1 MCIPRLKSP
10 SRETIVHHHPVNLV
24 EFCAGYCGIGLGLRS
39 VVQNLRTI
47 AYVEREAYA
56 AANLVSKIEEGR
68 LDAAPIWADLLD
80 FPYRKFRGLVDIAS
94 AGIPCQPHS
103 HAGLRKGGGDERFLF
118 DDWLTGIQQMRPRC
132 ILIENVEG
140 LLTSKMPD
148 GTLCIRWTLERL
160 ERMGYRTA
168 SGLFSA
174 EECGAPH
181 IRKRVWILAYADGE
195 RGQGS
200 ECFLR
205 DACEIGQGR
214 KDSATDSDIDDAWL
228 WPSGPNEP
236 QRWWEPSRTIESSL
250 GRKSA
255 RSAIILDRL
264 RLLGNGVVPAT
275 AALAFRTLAREIL
288 ASKPI
293 QS

>member
-1 MCIPRLKSP
+1 M
-10 SRETIVHHHPVNLV
+10 HHHPVNLV

-39 VVQNLRTI
+39 VVKNLRTI

-56 AANLVSKIEEGR
+56 AANLAGKIEEGR

-80 FPYRKFRGLVDIAS
+80 FPYGKFRGLVDIAS

-168 SGLFSA
+168 SGIFSA

-181 IRKRVWILAYADGE
+181 IRKRVWILAYADSE

-205 DACEIGQGR
+205 DACETGQGR
-214 KDSATDSDIDDAWL
+214 TGSAADSDIDDAWL

>member
-1 MCIPRLKSP
+1 MCIPQQNDP
-10 SRETIVHHHPVNLV
+10 SREPAVHHHPVNLV
-24 EFCAGYCGIGLGLRS
+24 EFCAGYCGIGIGLKS
-39 VVQNLRTI
+39 AIPHLRTI

-56 AANLVSKIEEGR
+56 VANLAAKIEEGR
-68 LDAAPIWADLLD
+68 LDAAPIWTDLLA
-80 FPYRKFRGLVDIAS
+80 FPYAKFRGLVDIAA

-103 HAGLRKGGGDERFLF
+103 HAGLRKGGADERFLF
-118 DDWLTGIQQMRPRC
+118 DDWLIGLQQMRPRC

-140 LLTSKMPD
+140 LLTSLMPD

-160 ERMGYRTA
+160 ERMGYRVA

-181 IRKRVWILAYADGE
+181 IRKRVWILAYADSE

-205 DACEIGQGR
+205 DACATGQGR
-214 KDSATDSDIDDAWL
+214 SNPATDSDIDDAWK

-236 QRWWEPSRTIESSL
+236 QRWWEPARTLESSL

-255 RSAIILDRL
+255 RSAVILDRL

-275 AALAFRTLAREIL
+275 ASLAFRTLAKQLFQI
-288 ASKPI
+288 SI
-293 QS
+293 

>member
-1 MCIPRLKSP
+1 
-10 SRETIVHHHPVNLV
+10 VHHHPVNLV

-56 AANLVSKIEEGR
+56 AANLAGKIEEGR

-80 FPYRKFRGLVDIAS
+80 FPYGKFRGLVDIAS

-168 SGLFSA
+168 SGIFSA

-181 IRKRVWILAYADGE
+181 IRKRVWILAYADSQ

-200 ECFLR
+200 KCFLR

-214 KDSATDSDIDDAWL
+214 TDSATDSDIDDAWK

-255 RSAIILDRL
+255 WSAVILDRL

-288 ASKPI
+288 ASKPKI
-293 QS
+293 

>member
-1 MCIPRLKSP
+1 M
-10 SRETIVHHHPVNLV
+10 HHHPVNLV

-56 AANLVSKIEEGR
+56 AANLASKIEEGR

-80 FPYRKFRGLVDIAS
+80 FPYGKFRGLVDIAS

-168 SGLFSA
+168 SGIFSA

-214 KDSATDSDIDDAWL
+214 TDSATDSDIDDAWL

-255 RSAIILDRL
+255 RSSIILDRL

-275 AALAFRTLAREIL
+275 AALAFRTLAREII
-288 ASKPI
+288 ASKPKSSI
-293 QS
+293 

>member
-1 MCIPRLKSP
+1 MFIPYLSGRAY
-10 SRETIVHHHPVNLV
+10 EAIMHHHPVNLV
-24 EFCAGYCGIGLGLRS
+24 EFCAGYCGIGIGLKS
-39 VVQNLRTI
+39 VVRNLRTI
-47 AYVEREAYA
+47 AYVEREAYP
-56 AANLVSKIEEGR
+56 AANLAAKIEAGR
-68 LDAAPIWADLLD
+68 LDAAPIWSDLLD
-80 FPYRKFRGLVDIAS
+80 FPYGKFRGLVDIAA

-118 DDWLTGIQQMRPRC
+118 GDWLRGLQQMRPRC

-140 LLTSKMPD
+140 LLTSQMPD

-168 SGLFSA
+168 SGIFSA

-181 IRKRVWILAYADGE
+181 IRKRVWILAYADSE

-214 KDSATDSDIDDAWL
+214 EDSAADSDIGDAWK
-228 WPSGPNEP
+228 WPSGPDEP
-236 QRWWEPSRTIESSL
+236 QRWWEPSRTLESSM
-250 GRKSA
+250 GRKPA
-255 RSAIILDRL
+255 RSAIVLDRL

-275 AALAFRTLAREIL
+275 AALAFRTLAREL
-288 ASKPI
+288 FV
-293 QS
+293 

>member
-1 MCIPRLKSP
+1 M
-10 SRETIVHHHPVNLV
+10 HHHPVNLV
-24 EFCAGYCGIGLGLRS
+24 EFCAGYCGIGIGLKS
-39 VVQNLRTI
+39 VVRNLRTI
-47 AYVEREAYA
+47 AYVEREAYPV
-56 AANLVSKIEEGR
+56 ANLAAKIEAGR
-68 LDAAPIWADLLD
+68 LDAAPIWSDLLD
-80 FPYRKFRGLVDIAS
+80 FPYGKFRGLVDIAA

-118 DDWLTGIQQMRPRC
+118 DDWLTGLQQMRPRC

-140 LLTSKMPD
+140 LLTSQMPD

-168 SGLFSA
+168 SGIFSA

-181 IRKRVWILAYADGE
+181 IRKRIWILAYADGE

-214 KDSATDSDIDDAWL
+214 EDSAADSDIGDAWK
-228 WPSGPNEP
+228 WPSGPDHP
-236 QRWWEPSRTIESSL
+236 QRWWEPARTIESSM

-255 RSAIILDRL
+255 RSAVVLDRL

-288 ASKPI
+288 G
-293 QS
+293 

>member
-1 MCIPRLKSP
+1 MSIPRLKS
-10 SRETIVHHHPVNLV
+10 SNRETIVHHHPVNLV

-56 AANLVSKIEEGR
+56 AANLASKIEEGR

-80 FPYRKFRGLVDIAS
+80 FPYGKFRGLVDIAS

-181 IRKRVWILAYADGE
+181 IRKRVWILAYASSW
-195 RGQGS
+195 RGKGLHDWLA
-200 ECFLR
+200 EPA
-205 DACEIGQGR
+205 DAFTCGNR
-214 KDSATDSDIDDAWL
+214 
-228 WPSGPNEP
+228 WPSRPGE
-236 QRWWEPSRTIESSL
+236 QQYAWEPSRTIESSL

-288 ASKPI
+288 SSKPKI
-293 QS
+293 

>member
-1 MCIPRLKSP
+1 
-10 SRETIVHHHPVNLV
+10 
-24 EFCAGYCGIGLGLRS
+24 
-39 VVQNLRTI
+39 
-47 AYVEREAYA
+47 
-56 AANLVSKIEEGR
+56 
-68 LDAAPIWADLLD
+68 
-80 FPYRKFRGLVDIAS
+80 
-94 AGIPCQPHS
+94 
-103 HAGLRKGGGDERFLF
+103 
-118 DDWLTGIQQMRPRC
+118 MRPRC

-140 LLTSKMPD
+140 LLTSQMPD

-168 SGLFSA
+168 SGIFSA

-205 DACEIGQGR
+205 DACQIGQGR
-214 KDSATDSDIDDAWL
+214 EDSASDSDIGDAWK
-228 WPSGPNEP
+228 WPSGPEQP
-236 QRWWEPSRTIESSL
+236 FQRWWEPARTIESSM

-288 ASKPI
+288 R
-293 QS
+293 

>member
-1 MCIPRLKSP
+1 MCIRSLNV
-10 SRETIVHHHPVNLV
+10 RAYEEIMHHHPVNLV
-24 EFCAGYCGIGLGLRS
+24 EFCAGYCGIGIGLKSAVR
-39 VVQNLRTI
+39 NLRTI
-47 AYVEREAYA
+47 AYVEREAYPV
-56 AANLVSKIEEGR
+56 ANLAAKIEAGR
-68 LDAAPIWADLLD
+68 LDAAPIWSDLLD
-80 FPYRKFRGLVDIAS
+80 FPYGKFRGLVDIAT

-118 DDWLTGIQQMRPRC
+118 GDWLTGLQQMRPRC

-140 LLTSKMPD
+140 LLTSQMPD

-168 SGLFSA
+168 SGIFSA

-181 IRKRVWILAYADGE
+181 IRKRVWILAYADSE

-214 KDSATDSDIDDAWL
+214 KDSAADSDIGDAWR
-228 WPSGPNEP
+228 WPSGPDHRP
-236 QRWWEPSRTIESSL
+236 KWWEPSRTIESSM

-255 RSAIILDRL
+255 RSAVVLDRL

-275 AALAFRTLAREIL
+275 AALAFRTLAREL
-288 ASKPI
+288 LG
-293 QS
+293 

>member
-1 MCIPRLKSP
+1 M
-10 SRETIVHHHPVNLV
+10 HHHPVNLV
-24 EFCAGYCGIGLGLRS
+24 EFCAGYCGIGIGLKS
-39 VVQNLRTI
+39 VVRNLRTI
-47 AYVEREAYA
+47 AYVEREAYPV
-56 AANLVSKIEEGR
+56 ANLAAKIEAGR
-68 LDAAPIWADLLD
+68 LDAAPIWSDLLD
-80 FPYRKFRGLVDIAS
+80 FPYGKFRGLVDIAT

-118 DDWLTGIQQMRPRC
+118 EDWLTGLQQMRPRC
-132 ILIENVEG
+132 IFIENVEG
-140 LLTSKMPD
+140 LLTSQMPD

-168 SGLFSA
+168 SGIFSA

-181 IRKRVWILAYADGE
+181 IRKRIWILAYADRE

-214 KDSATDSDIDDAWL
+214 EDSAADSDIGDAWK

-236 QRWWEPSRTIESSL
+236 QRWWEPSRTLESSM

-255 RSAIILDRL
+255 RSAVVLDRL

-288 ASKPI
+288 G
-293 QS
+293 

>member
-1 MCIPRLKSP
+1 
-10 SRETIVHHHPVNLV
+10 
-24 EFCAGYCGIGLGLRS
+24 
-39 VVQNLRTI
+39 
-47 AYVEREAYA
+47 
-56 AANLVSKIEEGR
+56 
-68 LDAAPIWADLLD
+68 LDAAPIWSDLLD
-80 FPYRKFRGLVDIAS
+80 FPYGKFRGLVDIAA

-118 DDWLTGIQQMRPRC
+118 GDWLRGLQQMRPRC

-140 LLTSKMPD
+140 LLTSQMPD

-168 SGLFSA
+168 SGIFSA

-181 IRKRVWILAYADGE
+181 IRKRVWPTPTANEDKDQNASFATLARLDKGGRILRRIATLAM
-195 RGQGS
+195 RGN
-200 ECFLR
+200 
-205 DACEIGQGR
+205 GQVGQ
-214 KDSATDSDIDDAWL
+214 SNPL
-228 WPSGPNEP
+228 
-236 QRWWEPSRTIESSL
+236 QRWWEPARTIESSM

-255 RSAIILDRL
+255 RSAVVLDRL

-288 ASKPI
+288 G
-293 QS
+293 

>member
-1 MCIPRLKSP
+1 MRQSCIIIP
-10 SRETIVHHHPVNLV
+10 SILSNSAL
-24 EFCAGYCGIGLGLRS
+24 
-39 VVQNLRTI
+39 
-47 AYVEREAYA
+47 
-56 AANLVSKIEEGR
+56 
-68 LDAAPIWADLLD
+68 
-80 FPYRKFRGLVDIAS
+80 DIAELES
-94 AGIPCQPHS
+94 DSSRLSEIYALSLTSRGKHIPPRTWQQKLKRDDWMQHLSGRTCSTS
-103 HAGLRKGGGDERFLF
+103 HMENFEDWWISRLRESRASHIVTQDYARGGGDERFLF
-118 DDWLTGIQQMRPRC
+118 DDWLQGLQQMRPRC

-205 DACEIGQGR
+205 DACQIGQGR
-214 KDSATDSDIDDAWL
+214 KDSAADSDIGDAWK
-228 WPSGPNEP
+228 WPSGPDEP
-236 QRWWEPSRTIESSL
+236 QRWWEPARTIESSM

-255 RSAIILDRL
+255 RSAVVLDRL

-275 AALAFRTLAREIL
+275 AALAFRTLAREL
-288 ASKPI
+288 LV
-293 QS
+293 

>member
-1 MCIPRLKSP
+1 M
-10 SRETIVHHHPVNLV
+10 HHHPVNLV
-24 EFCAGYCGIGLGLRS
+24 EFCAGYCGIGIGLKS
-39 VVQNLRTI
+39 VVRNLRTI
-47 AYVEREAYA
+47 AYVEREAYPV
-56 AANLVSKIEEGR
+56 ANLAAKIEAGR
-68 LDAAPIWADLLD
+68 LDAAPIWSDLLD
-80 FPYRKFRGLVDIAS
+80 FPYGKFRGLVDIAA

-118 DDWLTGIQQMRPRC
+118 GDWLRGLQQMRPRC

-140 LLTSKMPD
+140 LLTSQMPD

-168 SGLFSA
+168 SGIFSA

-205 DACEIGQGR
+205 DACQIGQGR
-214 KDSATDSDIDDAWL
+214 EDSASDSDIGDAWK
-228 WPSGPNEP
+228 WPSGPEQS
-236 QRWWEPSRTIESSL
+236 QRWWEPARTIESSM

-255 RSAIILDRL
+255 RSAVVLDRL

-288 ASKPI
+288 G
-293 QS
+293 

>member
-1 MCIPRLKSP
+1 MFIPSLSGRAY
-10 SRETIVHHHPVNLV
+10 EAIMHHHPVNLV
-24 EFCAGYCGIGLGLRS
+24 EFCAGYCGIGIGLKS
-39 VVQNLRTI
+39 VVRNLRTI
-47 AYVEREAYA
+47 AYVEREAYP
-56 AANLVSKIEEGR
+56 AANLAAKIEAGR
-68 LDAAPIWADLLD
+68 LDAAPIWSDLLD
-80 FPYRKFRGLVDIAS
+80 FPYGKFRGLVDIAA

-118 DDWLTGIQQMRPRC
+118 GDWLRGLQQMRPRC

-140 LLTSKMPD
+140 LLTSQMPD

-168 SGLFSA
+168 SGIFSA

-181 IRKRVWILAYADGE
+181 IRKRVWILAYADSE

-205 DACEIGQGR
+205 DACQIGQGR
-214 KDSATDSDIDDAWL
+214 SDSAADSDIGDAWK
-228 WPSGPNEP
+228 WPSGPEQTL
-236 QRWWEPSRTIESSL
+236 QRWWEPARTIESSM

-255 RSAIILDRL
+255 GSAVVLDRL

-275 AALAFRTLAREIL
+275 AALAFRTLAREL
-288 ASKPI
+288 LG
-293 QS
+293 

>member
-1 MCIPRLKSP
+1 MPPRTWLAKLKRDDWMQRLSGRTCSTSHTGNFEDWWI
-10 SRETIVHHHPVNLV
+10 SRVRESRASHIATPD
-24 EFCAGYCGIGLGLRS
+24 CAR
-39 VVQNLRTI
+39 
-47 AYVEREAYA
+47 
-56 AANLVSKIEEGR
+56 
-68 LDAAPIWADLLD
+68 
-80 FPYRKFRGLVDIAS
+80 
-94 AGIPCQPHS
+94 
-103 HAGLRKGGGDERFLF
+103 GGGDERFLF

-168 SGLFSA
+168 SGIFSA

-181 IRKRVWILAYADGE
+181 IRKRVWILAYADSE

-214 KDSATDSDIDDAWL
+214 TDSATDSDIDDAWL

-275 AALAFRTLAREIL
+275 AALAFRTLAREIIT
-288 ASKPI
+288 SKPI